1 MSVLILPAL
10 LMGLLGSPHC
20 MGMCGGI
27 VTAFGI
33 SIQHLSPGKRNA
45 IIATYHVGRLM
56 SYMGLG
62 LVATLFGEHVLA
74 NFLTNNAL
82 PRIIL
87 GLAVVFASLLMLGLP
102 FLNRLEKVGLGL
114 WNALAPIRKKVLPM
128 DSLPKALFAGLL
140 WGLLPCGLVYGA
152 LVMAMSV
159 SATAQLSGAGV
170 WFMLMFGL
178 GTVPALV
185 LTGGALSWLQ
195 SRIKAFNVRKISG
208 AMMLVSGL
216 FIMLSPTA
224 MHHLH
229 GHHHGHAHGVHHANH
244 GEHHANHAEHHAEG
258 HTSHD
263 HANHTDHNHAHHAE
277 HAHAEHSH
285 ESHEHGNH
293 KNHSNHAHHE
303 HKH

>member
-1 MSVLILPAL
+1 MGALVIPAL

-33 SIQHLSPGKRNA
+33 SIQNLNPKKRTTL
-45 IIATYHVGRLM
+45 IMTYQVGRLI

-62 LVATLFGEHVLA
+62 LVATLFGEHILA

-82 PRIIL
+82 PRIVL
-87 GLAVVFASLLMLGLP
+87 GLAVVFASLLMLGVP
-102 FLNRLEKVGLGL
+102 FLNRLEKMGLGM

-128 DSLPKALFAGLL
+128 DSLPKALTAGLL

-152 LVMAMSV
+152 LVMAVSI
-159 SATAQLSGAGV
+159 SATTDITGAGV
-170 WFMLMFGL
+170 LFMLMFGV
-178 GTVPALV
+178 GTLPSLV

-195 SRIKAFNVRKISG
+195 SRIKTFNVRKISG

-229 GHHHGHAHGVHHANH
+229 GHHHTHHHAHHGHDGHA
-244 GEHHANHAEHHAEG
+244 
-258 HTSHD
+258 SHD
-263 HANHTDHNHAHHAE
+263 IHQADDVNQHDSHNHAD
-277 HAHAEHSH
+277 HSH
-285 ESHEHGNH
+285 
-293 KNHSNHAHHE
+293 HHT
-303 HKH
+303 HH

>member
-1 MSVLILPAL
+1 MSVLVVPAL

-33 SIQHLSPGKRNA
+33 SMQSLSPQKRTA
-45 IIATYHVGRLM
+45 LIATYHLGRLI

-62 LVATLFGEHVLA
+62 LVATLFGEHILA
-74 NFLTNNAL
+74 GFLTDNAV
-82 PRIIL
+82 PRIVL
-87 GLAVVFASLLMLGLP
+87 GLAVVFVSLLMLGVP

-114 WNALAPIRKKVLPM
+114 WNALAPLRKKVLPM

-152 LVMAMSV
+152 LVMAVSI
-159 SATAQLSGAGV
+159 SATTHITGAGV
-170 WFMLMFGL
+170 LFMLMFGI
-178 GTVPALV
+178 GTLPALV

-208 AMMLVSGL
+208 AMMFVSGL

-229 GHHHGHAHGVHHANH
+229 GHHHGHHGHAHHAHHESGQVENGQMAQHGHHNH
-244 GEHHANHAEHHAEG
+244 TQHGHDPASHTSHNNHANHASHGDHTHH
-258 HTSHD
+258 H
-263 HANHTDHNHAHHAE
+263 
-277 HAHAEHSH
+277 
-285 ESHEHGNH
+285 
-293 KNHSNHAHHE
+293 
-303 HKH
+303 

>member
-1 MSVLILPAL
+1 MSVLVVPAL

-33 SIQHLSPGKRNA
+33 SIQNLSPKKRTA
-45 IIATYHVGRLM
+45 IITTYHVGRLI

-74 NFLTNNAL
+74 GFLTNNAV
-82 PRIIL
+82 PRIVL
-87 GLAVVFASLLMLGLP
+87 GLAVVFASLLMLGVP

-114 WNALAPIRKKVLPM
+114 WNALAPLRKKVLPM

-152 LVMAMSV
+152 LVMAVSI
-159 SATAQLSGAGV
+159 SATTHITGAGV
-170 WFMLMFGL
+170 LFMLMFGI
-178 GTVPALV
+178 GTLPALV

-208 AMMLVSGL
+208 AMMFVSGL

-229 GHHHGHAHGVHHANH
+229 GHHHGHHGHAHHAHHESGQVENQMAQHEHHSHAQHGHDHASHTNHNNHANH
-244 GEHHANHAEHHAEG
+244 GS
-258 HTSHD
+258 HTHD
-263 HANHTDHNHAHHAE
+263 HSQHQHGDHAHH
-277 HAHAEHSH
+277 
-285 ESHEHGNH
+285 
-293 KNHSNHAHHE
+293 
-303 HKH
+303 

>member
-1 MSVLILPAL
+1 MSVLVVPAL

-33 SIQHLSPGKRNA
+33 SIQSLSPKKRTA
-45 IIATYHVGRLM
+45 IIATYHLGRLI

-62 LVATLFGEHVLA
+62 LVATLFGEHILA
-74 NFLTNNAL
+74 GFLMDNAV
-82 PRIIL
+82 PRIVL
-87 GLAVVFASLLMLGLP
+87 GLAVVFASLLMLGVP

-114 WNALAPIRKKVLPM
+114 WNALAPLRKKVLPM

-152 LVMAMSV
+152 LVMAVSI
-159 SATAQLSGAGV
+159 SATTHITGAGV
-170 WFMLMFGL
+170 LFMLMFGI
-178 GTVPALV
+178 GTLPALV

-208 AMMLVSGL
+208 AMMLISGL

-229 GHHHGHAHGVHHANH
+229 GHHHAHHESGQVESQMAQHEHHSHAQHGHDPASHTNHNNHANH
-244 GEHHANHAEHHAEG
+244 GS
-258 HTSHD
+258 HTHD
-263 HANHTDHNHAHHAE
+263 HSQHQHGDHAHH
-277 HAHAEHSH
+277 
-285 ESHEHGNH
+285 
-293 KNHSNHAHHE
+293 
-303 HKH
+303 